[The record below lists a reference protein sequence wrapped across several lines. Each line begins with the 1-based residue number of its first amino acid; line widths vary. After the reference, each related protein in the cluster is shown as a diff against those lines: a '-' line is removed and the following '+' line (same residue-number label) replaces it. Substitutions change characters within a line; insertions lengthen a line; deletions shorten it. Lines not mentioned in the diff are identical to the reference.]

1 MRTAMEIEK
10 KFTIKYLPTQY
21 DTYPFKEIVQGY
33 LCENPVIRI
42 RKSNDTYI
50 LTYKSKIG
58 LEQKKENAARINHE
72 VEVPLTKQGYEHL
85 KEKIDGNLIEKTRYL
100 IPLQDKKMA
109 ELDVFHGKLEGLI
122 FVEVEFDSEEEAE
135 AFIPPEWFGDDVT
148 LDKRYVNKNLI
159 YIEDLSQ
166 F

>member
-1 MRTAMEIEK
+1 MEIEK
-10 KFTIKYLPTQY
+10 KFTIKYLPAQY

-58 LEQKKENAARINHE
+58 LEQKKENVARINHE
-72 VEVPLTKQGYEHL
+72 VEVPITKQGYEHL

-100 IPLQDKKMA
+100 IPLQDEKIA
-109 ELDVFHGKLEGLI
+109 ELDVFHGKLKGLI
-122 FVEVEFDSEEEAE
+122 FAEVEFDSEEEAKE
-135 AFIPPEWFGDDVT
+135 FIPPEWFGDDVS